1 MAAIIKVTQ
10 DPLDDATRQSL
21 IEAVGRPSDG
31 GVVIF
36 LGVVRDSSRGR
47 QIRYLE
53 YDAYIEMAEQE
64 MSTIA
69 AEVTRRW
76 ATDHVA
82 MVHRIGRLEIGEC
95 SVIIVVACPHRAEAF
110 AACQYAIDTLKSTVP
125 IWKKEVGP
133 DGEEWVEG

>member
-10 DPLDDATRQSL
+10 DPLDDAIRQAL
-21 IEAVGRPSDG
+21 IEEVCRPSDG

-36 LGVVRDSSRGR
+36 LGVVRESSRGKP
-47 QIRYLE
+47 IRYLE

-64 MSTIA
+64 MSAIA
-69 AEVTRRW
+69 AEVTSRW

-125 IWKKEVGP
+125 IWKKEVGL